1 MTKYH
6 VMVEF
11 TGACIY
17 ELELPDDVENVED
30 ALNELLYE
38 NGSFDNITNRLRD
51 RVEEDIINFEKVEE

>member
-30 ALNELLYE
+30 AFNEMLYE
-38 NGSFDNITNRLRD
+38 YGSFDNITNRLRD
-51 RVEEDIINFEKVEE
+51 SIEEEIIDIHKVEE